1 MAFKYTVVCDGVK
14 WLGYDFLKRPQEI
27 LQVIKDAGY
36 DGADLPGD
44 PERMNAKE
52 LRRIVDSIGLKVP
65 EVLGAWAYHHAGENR
80 DLASPDEGVR
90 RKGIQYAKKT
100 IDLAAELGAQFFEV
114 CAAQPPVPQIPFPEL
129 PIETLRK
136 NFLESVTE
144 ICEHGNDCGITIL
157 FEPLNRYEAY
167 PGVLTTVYQAINV
180 INKLGFSNL
189 GIQPDLSHMYWE
201 EASVPDALRAAGKHI
216 KHFHMNETNRYSL
229 GTGHAD
235 FKAVIRT
242 LKEINFTGY
251 IALYMPLVSQETLL
265 HHKEDA
271 PIGPDLKT
279 FLEEPLRYLKEIENT
294 VDLQRKI
301 YEMDS
306 P

>member
-1 MAFKYTVVCDGVK
+1 MAFKYTVACGTLRF
-14 WLGYDFLKRPQEI
+14 LGYDFLKRPQEI

-52 LRRIVDSIGLKVP
+52 LRRIVDSVGLEVP
-65 EVLGAWAYHHAGENR
+65 EVLGAWAYHHAGESR
-80 DLASPDEGVR
+80 DLASPDEKVR
-90 RKGIQYAKKT
+90 KRGIQYAKKT
-100 IDLAAELGAQFFEV
+100 IDLAVELGAQFFEI

-136 NFLESVTE
+136 NFLESVKE
-144 ICEHGNDCGITIL
+144 ICEHGNNCGITVL
-157 FEPLNRYEAY
+157 LEPLNLYEAY
-167 PGVLTTVYQAINV
+167 AGVGTTIYEAINM
-180 INKLGFSNL
+180 IDKLGVSNV
-189 GIQPDLSHMYWE
+189 GIQPDVYHMNIG
-201 EASVPDALRAAGKHI
+201 EASIPDALRAAGKYI
-216 KHFHMNETNRYSL
+216 KHFHMNETNHYRL

-235 FKAVIRT
+235 FKAIIRT

-279 FLEEPLRYLKEIENT
+279 FLEEPLKYLKKIENT

-306 P
+306 S